1 MKSRKKT
8 HTPPTLEERANAA
21 SATAAAALSTFELAA
36 ADLEYAASEHDDVAA
51 LAQAEIDRLADV
63 RDEAFDNAARCESAA
78 AKIRE
83 LVA

>member
-1 MKSRKKT
+1 MKSRKAIT
-8 HTPPTLEERANAA
+8 TPTLEERSLAA

-51 LAQAEIDRLADV
+51 LAQAEIDRLTEV
-63 RDEAFDNAARCESAA
+63 RDDAQDDAARCASAA
-78 AKIRE
+78 DKIRA

>member
-51 LAQAEIDRLADV
+51 LAQAEIDRLTEV
-63 RDEAFDNAARCESAA
+63 REDALDEAARNEHAA
-78 AKIRE
+78 AKIRA